1 MNNAIRLLIV
11 DDYPVVLSGLVAMFQ
26 NHKEIEVV
34 GVATT
39 GKKAVEL
46 ALSLRPQVVLM
57 NMLMPEMDGIEA
69 TRQIKAQVPE
79 ANVLVFSGVSNSE
92 KIVAALNAGAI
103 GYILK
108 DASEAELIQAIQQ
121 VAAGKTWLHQEVIG
135 EVLRQI
141 KENEE
146 KEEKEGLI
154 DTLTERELEVLKY
167 MARGYTNREIARR
180 MMVSVTTV
188 HSHVSHIL
196 SKLEVSSRTAAVI
209 YAMRAGVVGELGADD
224 IED

>member
-1 MNNAIRLLIV
+1 MNNTIRLLIV

-26 NHKEIEVV
+26 NHGEIEVV

-46 ALSLRPQVVLM
+46 ALTLRPQVVLM

-69 TRQIKAQVPE
+69 TRQIKAQAPE
-79 ANVLVFSGVSNSE
+79 TNVLVFSGVSNSE
-92 KIVAALNAGAI
+92 KIVAVLNAGAI

-141 KENEE
+141 KEN
-146 KEEKEGLI
+146 EEKEGLI

-209 YAMRAGVVGELGADD
+209 YAMRAGVVGELGSG
-224 IED
+224 EPEE

>member
-26 NHKEIEVV
+26 NHREIEVV

-46 ALSLRPQVVLM
+46 ALTLRPQVILM
-57 NMLMPEMDGIEA
+57 NLLMPEMDGIEA
-69 TRQIKAQVPE
+69 TRQIKTQVPE
-79 ANVLVFSGVSNSE
+79 TNVLVFSGVSNSE

-108 DASEAELIQAIQQ
+108 DAGEVELIQAIQQ

-146 KEEKEGLI
+146 KEGLI

-167 MARGYTNREIARR
+167 MAQGLTNREIARR

-209 YAMRAGVVGELGADD
+209 YAMRTGVVGDFGSDEP
-224 IED
+224 EE